1 MTFFIKD
8 FFSKC
13 DQILRTSDFDTFTKE
28 IVNEKHRFLYSEL
41 WKIGANKRSWWKY
54 FLSKASGCRL
64 ATLLFSRDLFA
75 IFRNSYSDGCL
86 EPSQTSK
93 MKLFLKIVNSF
104 LSLTIFTKSSILYI
118 WLSSEYAFGYAFGI
132 ETEAYLKLS
141 QISTMDLFRK
151 KNPS

>member
-1 MTFFIKD
+1 
-8 FFSKC
+8 
-13 DQILRTSDFDTFTKE
+13 
-28 IVNEKHRFLYSEL
+28 
-41 WKIGANKRSWWKY
+41 
-54 FLSKASGCRL
+54 
-64 ATLLFSRDLFA
+64 
-75 IFRNSYSDGCL
+75 
-86 EPSQTSK
+86 

-151 KNPS
+151 KTPS